1 MLFVTCGNG
10 EDVLGRP
17 EDALR
22 DEREKVCD
30 AVTELS
36 IESLVASA
44 RSRST
49 LHCSNSCV
57 TNLISWKKHLSV
69 YNLLVSLSTI

>member
-1 MLFVTCGNG
+1 MLFVTYGNG

-17 EDALR
+17 
-22 DEREKVCD
+22 EREKVCD